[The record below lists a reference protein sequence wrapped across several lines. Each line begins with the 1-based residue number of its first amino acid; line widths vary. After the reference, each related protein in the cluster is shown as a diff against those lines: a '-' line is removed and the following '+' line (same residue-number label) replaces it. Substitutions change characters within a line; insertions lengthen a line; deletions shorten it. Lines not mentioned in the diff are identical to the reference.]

1 MANASALEGVL
12 LLDGTSSLLP
22 SPSPT
27 AVPAV
32 DTETCI
38 LPPVAPPSSPPPPP
52 FVPAIAPLSLTP
64 STSEL
69 GATTSGALPMSTI
82 AALAGGAALSL
93 LLVAAGLRAYRR
105 GAEWRSGGTSSR
117 GDRRQRKHAAAIELE
132 AMGWTGGEEE
142 AAASPGSLYELNDA
156 AMAAHAA
163 DAAAANELYDV
174 DHDEPRA

>member
-1 MANASALEGVL
+1 
-12 LLDGTSSLLP
+12 
-22 SPSPT
+22 
-27 AVPAV
+27 
-32 DTETCI
+32 
-38 LPPVAPPSSPPPPP
+38 
-52 FVPAIAPLSLTP
+52 
-64 STSEL
+64 
-69 GATTSGALPMSTI
+69 MSTI

-142 AAASPGSLYELNDA
+142 AATSPGSLYELNDA